1 MVIVGGIS
9 GAMRKCL
16 NWQELGVGACL
27 YVVAFETFLRPL
39 GRCILGFGE
48 VFEVFVLLDIDGWY

>member
-1 MVIVGGIS
+1 
-9 GAMRKCL
+9 MRKCL